1 LSQSTIYILEYCSSY
16 LSVFVTNILCPFH
29 ISSKAPLPT
38 HFARHILCCV
48 FDQSSEIAIMFQ
60 NKQFDLF
67 VVSRIN
73 YLHVY

>member
-1 LSQSTIYILEYCSSY
+1 MT
-16 LSVFVTNILCPFH
+16 VNILCILFLILFH

-38 HFARHILCCV
+38 QFSRHILCCV
-48 FDQSSEIAIMFQ
+48 FDQSPKLQLCFKINNLIS
-60 NKQFDLF
+60 LS